1 MPPLNALGGG
11 ETVALSPNLGRRKMS
26 PTNCGHLSLQKSNG
40 RPLCPKCRA
49 PMWNIRVQAEK
60 AADIRERSN
69 VHAANIRTLQCS
81 MTILVR
87 QPQNSDRESALCD
100 RRFFTRKS
108 ASARNASLDNGQK
121 RTPRSSVLMNSSLA
135 RRVPLRQSGRLIQ

>member
-1 MPPLNALGGG
+1 MHWVAERQLRFRLTLGG
-11 ETVALSPNLGRRKMS
+11 ERCHRPIAVTYHCRRAMAVRSALSAERPCGTFACKLRRL
-26 PTNCGHLSLQKSNG
+26 PT
-40 RPLCPKCRA
+40 
-49 PMWNIRVQAEK
+49 
-60 AADIRERSN
+60 IRERSN
-69 VHAANIRTLQCS
+69 VHAANIRTLRRS

-100 RRFFTRKS
+100 RHFFTRKS

>member
-1 MPPLNALGGG
+1 
-11 ETVALSPNLGRRKMS
+11 MS
-26 PTNCGHLSLQKSNG
+26 LTNCGHLSLQKSNG

-100 RRFFTRKS
+100 RHFFTRKS
-108 ASARNASLDNGQK
+108 ASARNASLERTEANAAFK
-121 RTPRSSVLMNSSLA
+121 RANEQLFGSQGAASPVRKIDPVTGDVIAIIKPD
-135 RRVPLRQSGRLIQ
+135 